1 MPRPHVEFRCKKVGK
16 ILHVAPQSRDDSD
29 NRMQHR
35 EGERERA
42 RRNVFFHGLF
52 GEWRK
57 TYSLIWVPKTFFGH
71 KERAEV
77 KTSGNLS
84 LTSIEHCLS
93 LVMDAI
99 DGSAP
104 SRLWCNFRTT
114 KPHAGKSL
122 CRFESQRICFSF
134 SLRSVKRRFAENVAQ
149 SCLCNSAQA
158 IAS

>member
-1 MPRPHVEFRCKKVGK
+1 MSHHKVGMTV
-16 ILHVAPQSRDDSD
+16 ITAC
-29 NRMQHR
+29 NTER
-35 EGERERA
+35 ERERERA

-84 LTSIEHCLS
+84 FTSIEHCLS

-134 SLRSVKRRFAENVAQ
+134 SFRSVKRRFAQNVAQ